1 MSIRIASFAAL
12 AALALALPSQARAP
26 EPQQATLILAQSRGE
41 ASCEMD
47 GRRVPQ
53 GTRVCF
59 DGQQMTCSAR
69 GRWEKTGKAC

>member
-12 AALALALPSQARAP
+12 AALAIAVPSQARAP

-41 ASCEMD
+41 ATCELD

-53 GTRVCF
+53 GTRVCLE
-59 DGQQMTCSAR
+59 GQQMTCSPR
-69 GRWEKTGKAC
+69 GRWERTGKSC